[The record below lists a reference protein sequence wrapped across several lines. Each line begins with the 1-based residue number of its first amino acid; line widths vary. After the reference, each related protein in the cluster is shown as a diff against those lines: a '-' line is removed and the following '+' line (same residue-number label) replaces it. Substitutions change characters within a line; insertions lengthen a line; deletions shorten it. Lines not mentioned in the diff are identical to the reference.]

1 MHTAKQ
7 LFTER
12 KGELLW
18 QSVILSISS
27 AELKLD
33 LHTDVLGL
41 QELVNTIEATLATE
55 T

>member
-41 QELVNTIEATLATE
+41 QELVNTIEATFATE
-55 T
+55 A